1 MIVDVAS
8 SIAYNKGETFIMI
21 TRNNNTVTNFHEDAM
36 VETVAHVGK
45 DGVTAVP
52 FGEIDVFMK
61 GLMEG
66 QYAYEHLTVDSYFE
80 GSYKKA
86 LQALTLN
93 RTMVDAQKARA
104 VLDDLIDANQRYWPE
119 LK

>member
-1 MIVDVAS
+1 
-8 SIAYNKGETFIMI
+8 
-21 TRNNNTVTNFHEDAM
+21 M
-36 VETVAHVGK
+36 VETVARVDAG
-45 DGVTAVP
+45 GVTAAP
-52 FGEIDVFMK
+52 FGQIDVFMK

-66 QYAYEHLTVDSYFE
+66 QYAYEQLTADCYFE

-93 RTMVDAQKARA
+93 RTLVDAQKARA
-104 VLDDLIDANQRYWPE
+104 VLNDLIDANQRYWPE